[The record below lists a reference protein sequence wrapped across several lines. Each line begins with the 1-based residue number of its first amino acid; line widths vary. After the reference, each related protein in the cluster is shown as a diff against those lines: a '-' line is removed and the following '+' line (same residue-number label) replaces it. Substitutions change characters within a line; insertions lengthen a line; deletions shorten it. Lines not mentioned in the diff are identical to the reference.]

1 MSYTALYRT
10 WRPNRWEDVV
20 NQKPVIKILQNALI
34 ENKVSHAYLFSGPRG
49 TGKTTVARLLA
60 KSVNCSRLQGSE
72 PCNTCEACE
81 AISGGSSVDVMEID
95 AASNRGIDEMRSLRE
110 SVRYLPVMGRFKVY
124 IIDEVHM
131 LTQEAFNALLKTLEE
146 PPPHVIFILAT
157 TAAHKIPVTITS
169 RCQRLE
175 FRRLSIKDIEARLQQ
190 ILESQGAQWEEG
202 ALRLVARAAE
212 GSMRDALS
220 VLDLCLAYGD
230 GKVLE
235 ADVREILGAAPS
247 EIMHELFNAIAAR
260 DIRTILNITKE
271 CSERG
276 KDMGELCQEI
286 GAYARDLL
294 LIASGGDIA
303 GLGRTRQE
311 IEGMFALARAF
322 SEDMLIRV
330 LKAMSSAVTDMR
342 NSDNPRLVVDMSLLG
357 LLLDD
362 GSDETYSAD
371 AAVVVPKPRS
381 GSEFKPEPKPEP
393 GPGLESELRTEP
405 KPYGT
410 MPEPQPFETRKAAA
424 FARRTKAGKAAAP
437 DVASD
442 PETTASEAR
451 ERLPETAGL
460 FETVV
465 HRWDSLLEHLQK
477 DRKIQARAYL
487 LPAQPLRA
495 EDDRVLVLGY
505 PKGYATHM
513 EQIVSNPHKQ
523 VVQKYLERL
532 TNRKLDLRVEVQD
545 DNSGNDGLN
554 GGETGDDLHPLV
566 KAAITI
572 LDGKVT

>member
-10 WRPNRWEDVV
+10 WRPNKWEDVV
-20 NQKPVIKILQNALI
+20 NQKPVIKILQNALA

-60 KSVNCSRLQGSE
+60 KSVNCTNLQGSE
-72 PCNTCEACE
+72 PCNTCESCQ

-157 TAAHKIPVTITS
+157 TAPHKIPVTITS

-175 FRRLSIKDIEARLQQ
+175 FRRLSILDIEGRLKQ
-190 ILESQGAQWEEG
+190 ILDSQGAQWEEG

-247 EIMHELFNAIAAR
+247 EIMDRLFSAIVTK
-260 DIRTILNITKE
+260 DIKAILDITKE

-276 KDMGELCQEI
+276 KDMGELCHEI

-294 LIASGGDIA
+294 LIASGGSTAD
-303 GLGRTRQE
+303 LGRTRQE
-311 IEGMFALARAF
+311 IQGMSALAKTL

-330 LKAMSSAVTDMR
+330 LKAMSSAVSEMR
-342 NSDNPRLVVDMSLLG
+342 NSDNPRLIVDMSLLG

-362 GSDETYSAD
+362 GAD
-371 AAVVVPKPRS
+371 AADDWTVARAGGAAKSQVPR
-381 GSEFKPEPKPEP
+381 
-393 GPGLESELRTEP
+393 
-405 KPYGT
+405 
-410 MPEPQPFETRKAAA
+410 EPQVSQEGRVSQKFQELQEPQESQESQESQEPQDSQEAQGSPA
-424 FARRTKAGKAAAP
+424 
-437 DVASD
+437 VL
-442 PETTASEAR
+442 PESAELSEAVDHIWN
-451 ERLPETAGL
+451 A
-460 FETVV
+460 
-465 HRWDSLLEHLQK
+465 LLQHLQK

-487 LPAQPLRA
+487 LPARPLRV
-495 EDDRVLVLGY
+495 EEGRVLVLGY

-513 EQIVSNPHKQ
+513 EQIVSHPHKQ

-532 TNRKLDLRVEVQD
+532 TRRKLDIKVEVLNND
-545 DNSGNDGLN
+545 GNSGAN
-554 GGETGDDLHPLV
+554 GGGQGDELHPLV

-572 LDGKVT
+572 LDGKVI